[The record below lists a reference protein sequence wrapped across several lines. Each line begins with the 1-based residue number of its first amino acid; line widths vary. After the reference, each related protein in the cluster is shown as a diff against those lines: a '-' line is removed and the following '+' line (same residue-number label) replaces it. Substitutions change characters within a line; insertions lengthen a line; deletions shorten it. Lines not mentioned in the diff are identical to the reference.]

1 MYEERLGHPYVPE
14 WRRFE
19 AKPLALADKAD
30 TNIHAARKYP
40 VLQDVTSLR
49 SWWLPGAASG
59 GVVHCEMVP
68 ALQRLMP
75 LDCVWRALRF
85 AGYVRDSVG
94 SLVGIANTR
103 EELVALRHQIG
114 RGEELRFTSVGH
126 HDDQLTTEEFFAWL
140 RVERASRLECMAA
153 ARGRPRPSVPHP
165 EAQPDD
171 CDG

>member
-1 MYEERLGHPYVPE
+1 MQVCEVHHTADDDAQQALDAVP
-14 WRRFE
+14 
-19 AKPLALADKAD
+19 LS
-30 TNIHAARKYP
+30 
-40 VLQDVTSLR
+40 V
-49 SWWLPGAASG
+49 
-59 GVVHCEMVP
+59 VP
-68 ALQRLMP
+68 ALQRIMP

-153 ARGRPRPSVPHP
+153 ARGRPRPGVPHP

-171 CDG
+171 CDGCPGGERPDDAEFEAELKQKVMLMGTGDSAG